1 MPILIRSALSPEEQ
15 NKFVKYEDIA
25 STNFPGIAKVVP
37 ANGVTLRNINELA
50 INKATDAMIK
60 NGTDNYRSLVPA
72 NQHTSVFYGLAK
84 SAGDTTQSQSSN
96 EVGAYT
102 DEAKAAI
109 QSMLGIDLSNA
120 GSVKDVTVNG
130 TSILDSETGVAEIPV
145 ASNSN
150 LGVIG
155 VNGTYG
161 IGYAPHVNSLVFVNS
176 GVAETKLGTSQNRA
190 VLLANQHHSVFY
202 GLAKAAGDTTQ
213 SQSANAVGTY
223 TPEAALA
230 IRNMIGATGESA
242 SITVTGTD
250 PVIQAS
256 SNARYICGEV
266 ATLSFTPC
274 ASGICEVIFTSGTT
288 PTVLTLPQTV
298 QMPEWFE
305 VEANHTYEISV
316 IDGTYGAVM
325 VW

>member
-1 MPILIRSALSPEEQ
+1 MEPITRTEQYLSRIAGDDCAIPEYPITRTEQ
-15 NKFVKYEDIA
+15 YLDR
-25 STNFPGIAKVVP
+25 IAKGG
-37 ANGVTLRNINELA
+37 GV
-50 INKATDAMIK
+50 
-60 NGTDNYRSLVPA
+60 GT
-72 NQHTSVFYGLAK
+72 
-84 SAGDTTQSQSSN
+84 
-96 EVGAYT
+96 GA
-102 DEAKAAI
+102 
-109 QSMLGIDLSNA
+109 
-120 GSVKDVTVNG
+120 VKDVTVNG
-130 TSILDSETGVAEIPV
+130 TSVLDSETGVAEIPV
-145 ASNSN
+145 ATNST
-150 LGVIG
+150 LGVVG
-155 VNGTYG
+155 VSNIFNGITVSAGGWLSTNPAPSANVKNGTASNMP
-161 IGYAPHVNSLVFVNS
+161 IVPAH
-176 GVAETKLGTSQNRA
+176 
-190 VLLANQHHSVFY
+190 QHESTFY

-274 ASGICEVIFTSGTT
+274 SVGICEVIFTSGTT
-288 PTVLTLPQTV
+288 PTVMAPLPETV
-298 QMPEWFE
+298 QMPEWFA

-316 IDGTYGAVM
+316 IDGVYGSVM